1 MKKICVKV
9 EGSKI
14 CLANDVEVANNII
27 SRLLGLMFRKK
38 IDVGRA
44 MLISPC
50 NSIHTFFM
58 QFSID
63 VIFLDDEFKIIKIIR
78 SMRPW
83 RMSWPYWKA
92 SQVLE
97 LPAGT
102 VPPQLFEGLTVEVEH
117 V

>member
-1 MKKICVKV
+1 MKKVSV
-9 EGSKI
+9 QLEGSKI
-14 CLANDVEVANNII
+14 CLATNVEVANNII

-38 IDVGRA
+38 MEEGKA

-58 QFSID
+58 NFSID
-63 VIFLDDEFKIIKIIR
+63 VLFLDDQFKVIKIIR

-83 RMSWPYWKA
+83 RMSWPYWRA